1 MKITATVCYCREIIY
16 ILVGC
21 PCVATEPNYNTI
33 TYMSL
38 LYVINMCPCVATEVK
53 DLYKTLIRNDKHHY
67 NMQNPCG
74 KHYQYHTN
82 QLILFSDIDKSLLY
96 VCRDGI
102 SARIILIT

>member
-1 MKITATVCYCREIIY
+1 MVFKIMV

-21 PCVATEPNYNTI
+21 TCVATESNYNTI

-38 LYVINMCPCVATEVK
+38 LYVIDMCPCVATEVK
-53 DLYKTLIRNDKHHY
+53 DSYETLIRNDKHHY

-96 VCRDGI
+96 VCRDDI
-102 SARIILIT
+102 SA